1 MVKFAGFLKRIKKF
15 AGIGLNVLDKVN
27 DVYKNIKP
35 IINPLISTLP
45 GGEYINK
52 GLDFGS
58 KVIDK
63 VAPYQN
69 VFLDS
74 SERSKIKPYVAD
86 LKRAGG
92 TIANAAVD
100 AYYSNLEN
108 DGLFGKPV
116 N

>member
-35 IINPLISTLP
+35 VINPLISTLP

-63 VAPYQN
+63 VAPYQDLLIN
-69 VFLDS
+69 DKDKQ
-74 SERSKIKPYVAD
+74 KIKPYIA
-86 LKRAGG
+86 KG
-92 TIANAAVD
+92 TNAVNNALDVG
-100 AYYSNLEN
+100 YS
-108 DGLFGKPV
+108 LFDKPV
-116 N
+116 NR

>member
-45 GGEYINK
+45 GGDYINK

-63 VAPYQN
+63 VAPYQD
-69 VFLDS
+69 LLIKDKDKP
-74 SERSKIKPYVAD
+74 KIRPYIE
-86 LKRAGG
+86 KG
-92 TIANAAVD
+92 TNAALD
-100 AYYSNLEN
+100 IGYS
-108 DGLFGKPV
+108 LFDKPV
-116 N
+116 NR